1 MPQPNHFERCS
12 ARFEGMNSE
21 THRRT
26 PCRCHASRPA
36 LSEALPQQLSAV
48 CYGSKC
54 FEEKRICGVPTSTY
68 QDTSPRRD
76 LKKKIRISSE
86 SCSHSESMV
95 LESVP
100 LTRSLERTNLS
111 PTILTRPKTSAMTA
125 WTRRTSSSAGVMAGL
140 CLFHVG
146 NLWAKREATQ
156 LGWTLH
162 RRSRRYGCLL
172 YMALPSKCG
181 NQSVPDGSSASA
193 WQQRFGGG

>member
-1 MPQPNHFERCS
+1 M
-12 ARFEGMNSE
+12 
-21 THRRT
+21 
-26 PCRCHASRPA
+26 
-36 LSEALPQQLSAV
+36 

-54 FEEKRICGVPTSTY
+54 FEAKRICGVPTSTY
-68 QDTSPRRD
+68 QD
-76 LKKKIRISSE
+76 KIKIQSLQDERE